1 MSDPFKTSCSAEL
14 RWDVFVAPSKPV
26 VTDDVP
32 PGLPRRMWSPT
43 SATLISGKRDAV
55 IVDPLMTVEE
65 THALSDWIAATGKH
79 LITIYVTHGHG
90 DHSFGISTLR
100 ERFPDARAIATP
112 RVLQHMRKQAAP
124 DFLQSFWRPRFP
136 RQLPEE
142 IVFPDALGGDTFD
155 LEGNHLVA
163 VDLGHTDTD
172 DTTAL
177 YVPSIG
183 LVVAGDAA
191 YNDVHLYLAE
201 SSPEGRRE
209 WIAALDKI
217 ESLRPRAVVAG
228 HKRAGN
234 DDDPRIIEETRRYI
248 RDFDRAVEETATARE
263 LYDAMRAFYP
273 DRVNPG
279 ALWSSAR
286 AVKP

>member
-1 MSDPFKTSCSAEL
+1 MSDRFKTAPSAEL
-14 RWDVFVAPSKPV
+14 HWDVFVAPAKPV
-26 VTDDVP
+26 ATDDVP
-32 PGLPRRMWSPT
+32 PGFPRRMFSPI
-43 SATLISGKRDAV
+43 SATLISGEREAV
-55 IVDPLMTVEE
+55 LVDPLMTVEE
-65 THALSDWIAATGKH
+65 TRALSDWIAATGKNVT
-79 LITIYVTHGHG
+79 TIYITHGHG
-90 DHSFGISTLR
+90 DHSFGISVLR

-124 DFLQSFWRPRFP
+124 DFLRSFWRSRFP
-136 RQLPEE
+136 GQLPDE
-142 IVFPDALGGDTFD
+142 IAFPDALEGEGFE
-155 LEGNHLVA
+155 LEGHDLVA

-172 DTTAL
+172 DTTCL
-177 YVPSIG
+177 YVPSIK

-201 SSPEGRRE
+201 SSPQGRRE

-217 ESLRPRAVVAG
+217 ESLGPRAVVAG

-234 DDDPRIIEETRRYI
+234 DDHPRIIEETRKYI
-248 RDFDRAVEETATARE
+248 RDFDRLVEETATARE
-263 LYDAMRAFYP
+263 LYDAMRALYP

-286 AVKP
+286 ALKS